1 MQCRG
6 GEIGRHAALRWLWE
20 KSHRGSSPL
29 SGTILHQKYAL
40 HKFKEKLIQK
50 SREALRFLR
59 SYLMKSTAKRMANS
73 ELMVWLILCVIGIYF
88 LYPLRKTIRFG
99 IDLVGGT
106 YLTLEVKTDAAI
118 QAELVR
124 KLQTMDTKFKRE
136 RSISLISKTVQDNK
150 LILTFENQQQTQEAA
165 RILKADERE
174 MLQSI
179 EKNTI
184 TLSFSDPMEKRIKDD
199 AVLRN
204 IEVLRTRLDRFS
216 VAEISIAKQGEKEII
231 IELPDV
237 SNPQEAK
244 EMIGRAALLEFKI
257 VEKTGSSESELLLE
271 YDGDLPD
278 DLQILPG
285 ERIHGHTP
293 YYVVQRYA
301 KVTGNMLSDARP
313 AMGGKSTVDPIVQFS
328 FNEDGADKF
337 YELTSKNINR
347 QLAIVLDNE
356 VISAPRIESAIRSS
370 GSITGSFTSDEVKKL
385 AYLLKSGSFV
395 APVTFEEERQIGP
408 SLGAESIKN
417 GLYSCLG
424 GFALVFLFSI
434 YYYKLCGLLAFL
446 ALIYNLIFILIG
458 LGWMHAT
465 LTLPGIAGMT
475 LTIGMAIDAS
485 ILIFERIKEEI
496 AKGSGIKNA
505 IDTGFS
511 GAMGVILDGNI
522 TTFISGLVL
531 YNLGSGP
538 IQGFAVT
545 LMLGIIATLI
555 ATLFFLRSFFKF
567 ILNNFTVQKLSI

>member
-1 MQCRG
+1 
-6 GEIGRHAALRWLWE
+6 
-20 KSHRGSSPL
+20 
-29 SGTILHQKYAL
+29 
-40 HKFKEKLIQK
+40 
-50 SREALRFLR
+50 
-59 SYLMKSTAKRMANS
+59 MKSSAKRIASS
-73 ELMVWLILCVIGIYF
+73 ELMIWLAICIVGMFF
-88 LYPLRKTIRFG
+88 LYPLRKSLRFG

-106 YLTLEVKTDAAI
+106 YLTLEVKTDVAVT
-118 QAELVR
+118 AELTR
-124 KLQTMDTKFKRE
+124 KLQTIDTKFKRE
-136 RSISLISKTVQDNK
+136 RSISLISKTIRDQSI
-150 LILTFENQQQTQEAA
+150 ILTFENQQQTQDAA
-165 RILKADERE
+165 RILKTDERDLMQTVDKNIITLKFSE
-174 MLQSI
+174 QI
-179 EKNTI
+179 EKRVK
-184 TLSFSDPMEKRIKDD
+184 ED

-257 VEKTGSSESELLLE
+257 VEKMGSNESDLLLE

-278 DLQILPG
+278 DLEILPG
-285 ERIHGHTP
+285 EREHGRVSY
-293 YYVVQRYA
+293 YYVVQKYA

-313 AMGGKSTVDPIVQFS
+313 AMGGKTTIEPIVQFS
-328 FNEDGADKF
+328 FNEEGADKF
-337 YELTSKNINR
+337 YELTSKNTGR

-356 VISAPRIESAIRSS
+356 VISAPRINTAIRASGYIEGNSS
-370 GSITGSFTSDEVKKL
+370 SEEVKKL
-385 AYLLKSGSFV
+385 AYLLKSGSFI

-424 GFALVFLFSI
+424 GFALVFLFSL
-434 YYYKLCGLLAFL
+434 YYYKWCGLLAFL

-458 LGWMHAT
+458 LAWMRAT

-485 ILIFERIKEEI
+485 ILIFERIKEEL
-496 AKGSGIKNA
+496 AKGSSIKNA
-505 IDTGFS
+505 VDTGFS
-511 GAMGVILDGNI
+511 GAMAVILDGNI
-522 TTFISGLVL
+522 TTFISGIVL

-567 ILNNFTVQKLSI
+567 ILDNFSIQKLSI